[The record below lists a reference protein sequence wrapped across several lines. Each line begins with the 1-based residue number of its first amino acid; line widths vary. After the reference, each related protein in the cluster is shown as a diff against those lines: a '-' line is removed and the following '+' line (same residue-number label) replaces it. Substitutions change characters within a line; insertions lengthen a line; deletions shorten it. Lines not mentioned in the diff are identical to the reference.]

1 MSADHETTLRRGK
14 TAATWAKKAAGSFA
28 YMIEN
33 AQSDGQRN
41 ALGYFASR
49 LLDAIL
55 DEAETLAGVVP
66 SEYTEEA
73 LRSAEAV
80 VKRLKQ
86 RRLAERSWHDGNCGY
101 QNLRSGHEEDR
112 SLQQGWVT
120 RGCYDC

>member
-86 RRLAERSWHDGNCGY
+86 RRLAVKLADTTGRTPQEAEAFAAKAVE
-101 QNLRSGHEEDR
+101 LA
-112 SLQQGWVT
+112 
-120 RGCYDC
+120 